1 MFSVGFLEIC
11 VICVVSFVLIG
22 PKNLPKVMIE
32 LGKFFVQI
40 RRVTNEVK
48 NSVTE
53 AVREANLEIE
63 KERDFNLKKSSE
75 DLKAKVETFLES
87 EVFSEQIEK
96 SEKLENKKK
105 VETEKL

>member
-1 MFSVGFLEIC
+1 MFMFSIGFLEIC

-53 AVREANLEIE
+53 AVRDANFELE
-63 KERDFNLKKSSE
+63 KERDLNIKKSRDE
-75 DLKAKVETFLES
+75 LKAKVETFLES
-87 EVFSEQIEK
+87 EVFCEK
-96 SEKLENKKK
+96 RQELEDKQK
-105 VETEKL
+105 VETKKL